1 MNKLLILVVT
11 LLVMSPAAAG
21 CGGESAGR
29 LPVWNIGD
37 TWEFK
42 TVTETKESFS
52 TLEVVGEELVDGRQ
66 CYVLQSEEK
75 VDTSPSPEII
85 RTTSCISKATIDM
98 IKIQMLDEDSTV
110 AQENTYSYEPG
121 NRSLFPLQV
130 GDELEQ
136 TVTLYR
142 PYDLMGQEEVLTQT
156 YTHIC
161 RVEAEEE
168 ITVPAGTF
176 ICFRIVDYDEDNNAV
191 ITQWYSDEAKTYIK
205 TVRHDIE
212 FVDELISYSLQ

>member
-1 MNKLLILVVT
+1 MKKLLILVVT
-11 LLVMSPAAAG
+11 LLVLSPAATG
-21 CGGESAGR
+21 CGGESAGQ
-29 LPVWNIGD
+29 LPLWNIGD

-42 TVTETKESFS
+42 TVTGAEESIS
-52 TLEVVGEELVDGRQ
+52 TLEVVGEEVVDGRQ
-66 CYVLQSEEK
+66 CYVLQSEER

-85 RTTSCISKATIDM
+85 RTTSCITKVTIDM
-98 IKIQMLDEDSTV
+98 IKIQMLDEDYTI

-121 NRSLFPLQV
+121 NRTLFPLQV

-136 TVTLYR
+136 TVTVYR

-176 ICFRIVDYDEDNNAV
+176 ICFRIVDYDENNNAV

-212 FVDELISYSLQ
+212 FIDELISYSLQ